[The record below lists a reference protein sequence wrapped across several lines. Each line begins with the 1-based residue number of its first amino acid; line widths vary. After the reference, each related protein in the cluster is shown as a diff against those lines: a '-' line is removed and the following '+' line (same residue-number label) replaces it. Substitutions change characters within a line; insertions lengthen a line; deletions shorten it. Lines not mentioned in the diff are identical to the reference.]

1 MSMDKSNVVSIKKND
16 LKAFEG
22 VLKAYRE
29 EITKINAVETLQVL
43 DLKKSNIFHITLRKN
58 IINIAFDN
66 LPEADKSYSCTLIFK
81 QDVLG
86 SRKVVFPENVL
97 WSYGEVAVLATKP
110 GHADVITLMTFDGGE
125 TFFASHA
132 LANLGK

>member
-1 MSMDKSNVVSIKKND
+1 MSMDNSNVVPIKKNR
-16 LKAFEG
+16 LEAFEG

-29 EITKINAVETLQVL
+29 EITKINAVDTLQIL

-86 SRKVVFPENVL
+86 SRKVVFPETVL

-110 GHADVITLMTFDGGE
+110 NHADVITLMTFDGGE